1 MHSKCRDINM
11 DIRLSVCN
19 NGLAV
24 LIIGGSR
31 DIFLIRMLLGLLSD
45 ELGGLILLKPSGFF
59 TYRQV

>member
-1 MHSKCRDINM
+1 M